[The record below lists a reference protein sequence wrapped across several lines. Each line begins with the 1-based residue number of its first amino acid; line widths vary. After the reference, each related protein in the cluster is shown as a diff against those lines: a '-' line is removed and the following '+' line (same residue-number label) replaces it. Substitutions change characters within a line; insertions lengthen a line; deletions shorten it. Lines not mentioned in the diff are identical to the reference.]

1 MKYDIIAYDFEVFSK
16 AKWWMVVFI
25 DYETRE
31 KTIILNNKQELE
43 EYYRLHKDDIFI
55 GYNSRGY
62 DQWILKGILLGKD
75 PFKINDGIIEED
87 KKGHQLLRNAKEVVL
102 NNFDVA
108 NPMNSL
114 KQLEGFMGSMIKESS
129 VPFDLDRPLTED
141 EIQETIKYCTHDVEE
156 TIKVFEYKK
165 EDFDSQLLLIETF
178 DLGMDM
184 FNKTKAQLSA
194 HILGTVKQ
202 ESIDDEF
209 DFEFPKTL
217 ILNKY
222 KYIQDWY
229 RNPRNLTYDR
239 KLEVEV
245 AGCPTTFAYGGV
257 HGAKSNCFREGII
270 LCFDVA
276 SLYPSIMINYN
287 CLSRNVLEPKKYEE
301 IKHQRLE
308 FKKQKDKRQAPLKI
322 VLNST
327 YGILKDKNNPFYDPR
342 MSNQVCVTGQLLLLD
357 LVEKVEHLGEV
368 LQMNTDG
375 VYMYMKDMESVE
387 KVKQIA
393 HEWERRT
400 MLELEFDIY
409 AKIYQRD
416 VNNYIIVDENGHY
429 KSKGC
434 VKKKSPIDYDLP
446 IITKAIINYCVNDI
460 PIEDTINN
468 CDDLMEFQKIVKVSK
483 LYKYAY
489 YGTVKQITEG
499 KNKFT
504 VRDEGIKLPEK
515 VLRVFASSRDDDKG
529 VFKVKNEKKVE
540 KIANT
545 PDKCFIFNEDV
556 KYEKC
561 PDYLDRSYYIE
572 LAKEQLNDFLG
583 LNDKVIKIKKSNEE
597 QILEVLNK
605 NYTDFYDVLVDIK
618 LNTNITNA
626 ILLKYINVEAFNRF
640 GKCKKL
646 SKYLNLF
653 KMIYGKKSVTPK
665 MIKDI
670 NNDEILDILK
680 SNCDYDSIKNTYK
693 NLNSE
698 QALRDIFKYL
708 PDEDIHISTKI
719 KQEYDLYD
727 DLTIKDSSLDENLI
741 FIMNINNTKNPSI
754 IAYNLKYGV
763 VNILKINKEIFNIL
777 ELRVGDF
784 VYIKSMERKP
794 KVKVID
800 KVDGVNVLG
809 CSEEFYDWWLN
820 EYEIIL
826 RDYGKNNKLIVDT
839 EME

>member
-1 MKYDIIAYDFEVFSK
+1 MKYNIIAYDFEVFSK

-468 CDDLMEFQKIVKVSK
+468 CDDLIEFQKIVKVSK

-583 LNDKVIKIKKSNEE
+583 LNDKAIKIKKSNEE

-626 ILLKYINVEAFNRF
+626 ILLKYINIEAFNRF

>member
-1 MKYDIIAYDFEVFSK
+1 M
-16 AKWWMVVFI
+16 
-25 DYETRE
+25 
-31 KTIILNNKQELE
+31 
-43 EYYRLHKDDIFI
+43 
-55 GYNSRGY
+55 
-62 DQWILKGILLGKD
+62 
-75 PFKINDGIIEED
+75 
-87 KKGHQLLRNAKEVVL
+87 
-102 NNFDVA
+102 
-108 NPMNSL
+108 
-114 KQLEGFMGSMIKESS
+114 
-129 VPFDLDRPLTED
+129 
-141 EIQETIKYCTHDVEE
+141 
-156 TIKVFEYKK
+156 
-165 EDFDSQLLLIETF
+165 
-178 DLGMDM
+178 
-184 FNKTKAQLSA
+184 
-194 HILGTVKQ
+194 
-202 ESIDDEF
+202 
-209 DFEFPKTL
+209 
-217 ILNKY
+217 
-222 KYIQDWY
+222 
-229 RNPRNLTYDR
+229 
-239 KLEVEV
+239 
-245 AGCPTTFAYGGV
+245 
-257 HGAKSNCFREGII
+257 
-270 LCFDVA
+270 
-276 SLYPSIMINYN
+276 
-287 CLSRNVLEPKKYEE
+287 EPKKYEE

-626 ILLKYINVEAFNRF
+626 ILLKYINIEAFNRF

-800 KVDGVNVLG
+800 KVDGVNILG

>member
-1 MKYDIIAYDFEVFSK
+1 M
-16 AKWWMVVFI
+16 
-25 DYETRE
+25 
-31 KTIILNNKQELE
+31 
-43 EYYRLHKDDIFI
+43 
-55 GYNSRGY
+55 
-62 DQWILKGILLGKD
+62 
-75 PFKINDGIIEED
+75 
-87 KKGHQLLRNAKEVVL
+87 
-102 NNFDVA
+102 
-108 NPMNSL
+108 
-114 KQLEGFMGSMIKESS
+114 
-129 VPFDLDRPLTED
+129 
-141 EIQETIKYCTHDVEE
+141 
-156 TIKVFEYKK
+156 
-165 EDFDSQLLLIETF
+165 
-178 DLGMDM
+178 
-184 FNKTKAQLSA
+184 
-194 HILGTVKQ
+194 
-202 ESIDDEF
+202 
-209 DFEFPKTL
+209 
-217 ILNKY
+217 
-222 KYIQDWY
+222 
-229 RNPRNLTYDR
+229 
-239 KLEVEV
+239 
-245 AGCPTTFAYGGV
+245 
-257 HGAKSNCFREGII
+257 
-270 LCFDVA
+270 
-276 SLYPSIMINYN
+276 
-287 CLSRNVLEPKKYEE
+287 EPKKYEE
-301 IKHQRLE
+301 IKNQRLE

-468 CDDLMEFQKIVKVSK
+468 CDDLIEFQKIVKVSK

-515 VLRVFASSRDDDKG
+515 VLRVFASLRDDDKG

-626 ILLKYINVEAFNRF
+626 ILLKYINIEAFNRF

>member
-1 MKYDIIAYDFEVFSK
+1 MKYNIIAYDFEVFSK

-276 SLYPSIMINYN
+276 
-287 CLSRNVLEPKKYEE
+287 
-301 IKHQRLE
+301 
-308 FKKQKDKRQAPLKI
+308 
-322 VLNST
+322 
-327 YGILKDKNNPFYDPR
+327 
-342 MSNQVCVTGQLLLLD
+342 
-357 LVEKVEHLGEV
+357 
-368 LQMNTDG
+368 
-375 VYMYMKDMESVE
+375 
-387 KVKQIA
+387 
-393 HEWERRT
+393 
-400 MLELEFDIY
+400 
-409 AKIYQRD
+409 
-416 VNNYIIVDENGHY
+416 
-429 KSKGC
+429 
-434 VKKKSPIDYDLP
+434 
-446 IITKAIINYCVNDI
+446 
-460 PIEDTINN
+460 
-468 CDDLMEFQKIVKVSK
+468 
-483 LYKYAY
+483 
-489 YGTVKQITEG
+489 
-499 KNKFT
+499 
-504 VRDEGIKLPEK
+504 
-515 VLRVFASSRDDDKG
+515 LR
-529 VFKVKNEKKVE
+529 
-540 KIANT
+540 
-545 PDKCFIFNEDV
+545 
-556 KYEKC
+556 
-561 PDYLDRSYYIE
+561 
-572 LAKEQLNDFLG
+572 
-583 LNDKVIKIKKSNEE
+583 
-597 QILEVLNK
+597 
-605 NYTDFYDVLVDIK
+605 
-618 LNTNITNA
+618 
-626 ILLKYINVEAFNRF
+626 
-640 GKCKKL
+640 
-646 SKYLNLF
+646 
-653 KMIYGKKSVTPK
+653 
-665 MIKDI
+665 
-670 NNDEILDILK
+670 
-680 SNCDYDSIKNTYK
+680 
-693 NLNSE
+693 
-698 QALRDIFKYL
+698 
-708 PDEDIHISTKI
+708 
-719 KQEYDLYD
+719 
-727 DLTIKDSSLDENLI
+727 
-741 FIMNINNTKNPSI
+741 
-754 IAYNLKYGV
+754 
-763 VNILKINKEIFNIL
+763 
-777 ELRVGDF
+777 
-784 VYIKSMERKP
+784 
-794 KVKVID
+794 
-800 KVDGVNVLG
+800 
-809 CSEEFYDWWLN
+809 
-820 EYEIIL
+820 
-826 RDYGKNNKLIVDT
+826 
-839 EME
+839 

>member
-1 MKYDIIAYDFEVFSK
+1 M
-16 AKWWMVVFI
+16 
-25 DYETRE
+25 
-31 KTIILNNKQELE
+31 
-43 EYYRLHKDDIFI
+43 
-55 GYNSRGY
+55 
-62 DQWILKGILLGKD
+62 
-75 PFKINDGIIEED
+75 
-87 KKGHQLLRNAKEVVL
+87 
-102 NNFDVA
+102 
-108 NPMNSL
+108 
-114 KQLEGFMGSMIKESS
+114 
-129 VPFDLDRPLTED
+129 
-141 EIQETIKYCTHDVEE
+141 
-156 TIKVFEYKK
+156 
-165 EDFDSQLLLIETF
+165 
-178 DLGMDM
+178 
-184 FNKTKAQLSA
+184 
-194 HILGTVKQ
+194 
-202 ESIDDEF
+202 
-209 DFEFPKTL
+209 
-217 ILNKY
+217 
-222 KYIQDWY
+222 
-229 RNPRNLTYDR
+229 
-239 KLEVEV
+239 
-245 AGCPTTFAYGGV
+245 
-257 HGAKSNCFREGII
+257 
-270 LCFDVA
+270 
-276 SLYPSIMINYN
+276 
-287 CLSRNVLEPKKYEE
+287 EPKKYEE

-308 FKKQKDKRQAPLKI
+308 LKKQKDKRQAPLKI

-468 CDDLMEFQKIVKVSK
+468 CDDLIEFQKIVKVSK

-515 VLRVFASSRDDDKG
+515 VLRVFASLRDDDKG

-626 ILLKYINVEAFNRF
+626 ILLKYINIEAFNRF

>member
-1 MKYDIIAYDFEVFSK
+1 
-16 AKWWMVVFI
+16 
-25 DYETRE
+25 
-31 KTIILNNKQELE
+31 
-43 EYYRLHKDDIFI
+43 
-55 GYNSRGY
+55 
-62 DQWILKGILLGKD
+62 
-75 PFKINDGIIEED
+75 
-87 KKGHQLLRNAKEVVL
+87 
-102 NNFDVA
+102 
-108 NPMNSL
+108 
-114 KQLEGFMGSMIKESS
+114 MGSMIKESS

-468 CDDLMEFQKIVKVSK
+468 CDDLIEFQKIVKVSK

-583 LNDKVIKIKKSNEE
+583 LNDKAIKIKKSNEE

-626 ILLKYINVEAFNRF
+626 ILLKYINIEAFNRF

-777 ELRVGDF
+777 ELRVRDF

-839 EME
+839 EMELSLIHI

>member
-1 MKYDIIAYDFEVFSK
+1 MKYNIIAYDFEVFSK

-468 CDDLMEFQKIVKVSK
+468 CDDLIEFQKIVKVSK

-583 LNDKVIKIKKSNEE
+583 LNDKAIKIKKSNEE

-626 ILLKYINVEAFNRF
+626 ILLKYINIEAFNRF

-777 ELRVGDF
+777 ELRVRDF

>member
-626 ILLKYINVEAFNRF
+626 ILLKYINIEAFNRF

>member
-1 MKYDIIAYDFEVFSK
+1 MKYNIIAYDFEVFSK

-468 CDDLMEFQKIVKVSK
+468 CDDLIEFQKIVKVSK

-583 LNDKVIKIKKSNEE
+583 LNDKAIKIKKSNEE

-626 ILLKYINVEAFNRF
+626 ILLKYINIEAFNRF
-640 GKCKKL
+640 GKCKKQ
-646 SKYLNLF
+646 
-653 KMIYGKKSVTPK
+653 IGRAHV
-665 MIKDI
+665 
-670 NNDEILDILK
+670 
-680 SNCDYDSIKNTYK
+680 
-693 NLNSE
+693 
-698 QALRDIFKYL
+698 
-708 PDEDIHISTKI
+708 
-719 KQEYDLYD
+719 
-727 DLTIKDSSLDENLI
+727 
-741 FIMNINNTKNPSI
+741 
-754 IAYNLKYGV
+754 
-763 VNILKINKEIFNIL
+763 
-777 ELRVGDF
+777 
-784 VYIKSMERKP
+784 
-794 KVKVID
+794 
-800 KVDGVNVLG
+800 
-809 CSEEFYDWWLN
+809 
-820 EYEIIL
+820 
-826 RDYGKNNKLIVDT
+826 
-839 EME
+839 

>member
-1 MKYDIIAYDFEVFSK
+1 M
-16 AKWWMVVFI
+16 
-25 DYETRE
+25 
-31 KTIILNNKQELE
+31 
-43 EYYRLHKDDIFI
+43 
-55 GYNSRGY
+55 
-62 DQWILKGILLGKD
+62 
-75 PFKINDGIIEED
+75 
-87 KKGHQLLRNAKEVVL
+87 
-102 NNFDVA
+102 
-108 NPMNSL
+108 
-114 KQLEGFMGSMIKESS
+114 
-129 VPFDLDRPLTED
+129 
-141 EIQETIKYCTHDVEE
+141 
-156 TIKVFEYKK
+156 
-165 EDFDSQLLLIETF
+165 
-178 DLGMDM
+178 
-184 FNKTKAQLSA
+184 
-194 HILGTVKQ
+194 
-202 ESIDDEF
+202 
-209 DFEFPKTL
+209 
-217 ILNKY
+217 
-222 KYIQDWY
+222 
-229 RNPRNLTYDR
+229 
-239 KLEVEV
+239 
-245 AGCPTTFAYGGV
+245 
-257 HGAKSNCFREGII
+257 
-270 LCFDVA
+270 
-276 SLYPSIMINYN
+276 
-287 CLSRNVLEPKKYEE
+287 EPKKYEE

-468 CDDLMEFQKIVKVSK
+468 CDDLIEFQKIVKVSK

-515 VLRVFASSRDDDKG
+515 VLRVFASLRDDDKG

-626 ILLKYINVEAFNRF
+626 ILLKYINIEAFNRF

>member
-1 MKYDIIAYDFEVFSK
+1 MKYNIIAYDFEVFSK

-245 AGCPTTFAYGGV
+245 AGCHTTFAYGGV

-287 CLSRNVLEPKKYEE
+287 CLSRNVLESKKYEE

-468 CDDLMEFQKIVKVSK
+468 CDDLIEFQKIVKVSK

-504 VRDEGIKLPEK
+504 VRDEGSKLPEK

-597 QILEVLNK
+597 KILEVLNK

-618 LNTNITNA
+618 LNANITNA
-626 ILLKYINVEAFNRF
+626 ILLKYINIEAFNRF

-670 NNDEILDILK
+670 DNDEILDILK

-763 VNILKINKEIFNIL
+763 VNILKINKIG
-777 ELRVGDF
+777 RAHV
-784 VYIKSMERKP
+784 
-794 KVKVID
+794 
-800 KVDGVNVLG
+800 
-809 CSEEFYDWWLN
+809 
-820 EYEIIL
+820 
-826 RDYGKNNKLIVDT
+826 
-839 EME
+839 

>member
-1 MKYDIIAYDFEVFSK
+1 MKYNIIAYDFEVFSK

-87 KKGHQLLRNAKEVVL
+87 KKAHQLLRNAKEVVL

-468 CDDLMEFQKIVKVSK
+468 CDDLIEFQKIVKVSK

-561 PDYLDRSYYIE
+561 PDYLDKSYYIE

-626 ILLKYINVEAFNRF
+626 ILLKYINIEAFNRF

>member
-1 MKYDIIAYDFEVFSK
+1 MKYNIIAYDFEVFSK

-468 CDDLMEFQKIVKVSK
+468 CDDLIEFQKIVKVSK

-605 NYTDFYDVLVDIK
+605 NHTDFYDVLVDIK

-626 ILLKYINVEAFNRF
+626 ILLKYINIEAFNRF

>member
-1 MKYDIIAYDFEVFSK
+1 MKYNIIAYDFEVFSK

-468 CDDLMEFQKIVKVSK
+468 CDDLIEFQKIVKVSK

-626 ILLKYINVEAFNRF
+626 ILLKYINIEAFNRF

>member
-1 MKYDIIAYDFEVFSK
+1 MKCKIIAYDFEVFSK

-25 DYETRE
+25 DYETKE

-43 EYYRLHKDDIFI
+43 EYYRLHKNDIFI

-75 PFKINDGIIEED
+75 PFKINDAIIEQD
-87 KKGHQLLRNAKEVVL
+87 KKGHQLLKNAKDVLL

-129 VPFDLDRPLTED
+129 VPFDLNRPLTEE
-141 EIQETIKYCTHDVEE
+141 EIQETIKYCIHDVEE
-156 TIKVFEYKK
+156 TIKVFEYKR

-178 DLGMDM
+178 ELGMEM

-217 ILNKY
+217 ILDKY
-222 KYIQDWY
+222 KYIKDWY
-229 RNPRNLTYDR
+229 ENPRNLTYDR

-301 IKHQRLE
+301 IKQQRLE

-387 KVKQIA
+387 EVKRIA
-393 HEWERRT
+393 HDWEKRT

-409 AKIYQRD
+409 NKIYQRD

-460 PIEDTINN
+460 PIEATINN
-468 CDDLMEFQKIVKVSK
+468 CNDLIEFQKIVKVSK

-504 VRDEGIKLPEK
+504 MMDEGIKLPEK
-515 VLRVFASSRDDDKG
+515 VLRVFASSRADDKG

-545 PDKCFIFNEDV
+545 PDKCFVFNDDV

-561 PDYLDRSYYIE
+561 PDYLDKSYYIE
-572 LAKEQLNDFLG
+572 LAKEQLNNFLG
-583 LNDKVIKIKKSNEE
+583 VNDKDIKIKKTNEE
-597 QILEVLNK
+597 QILQILNK
-605 NYTDFYDVLVDIK
+605 NYIDFYDVLVDIK

-626 ILLKYINVEAFNRF
+626 NLLKYININAFNIF
-640 GKCKKL
+640 GKCEKL
-646 SKYLNLF
+646 SNYLKLF
-653 KMIYGKKSVTPK
+653 KIIYGKKSVTPK

-670 NNDEILDILK
+670 DNDGILDVLK
-680 SNCDYDSIKNTYK
+680 SNCDYDSTKNTYK

-698 QALRDIFKYL
+698 KALRDIFKHL
-708 PDEDIHISTKI
+708 PNDDIHISKKI

-741 FIMNINNTKNPSI
+741 FIMNINNTKNPSV
-754 IAYNLKYGV
+754 IAYNLKFGV

-784 VYIKSMERKP
+784 VHIKSMERKP
-794 KVKVID
+794 KVRVID
-800 KVDGVNVLG
+800 KVNGVNVLG
-809 CSEEFYDWWLN
+809 CSEESYDWWIN
-820 EYEIIL
+820 EYEIVL
-826 RDYGKNNKLIVDT
+826 RDYGKNNKLIVDI

>member
-1 MKYDIIAYDFEVFSK
+1 M
-16 AKWWMVVFI
+16 
-25 DYETRE
+25 
-31 KTIILNNKQELE
+31 
-43 EYYRLHKDDIFI
+43 
-55 GYNSRGY
+55 
-62 DQWILKGILLGKD
+62 
-75 PFKINDGIIEED
+75 
-87 KKGHQLLRNAKEVVL
+87 
-102 NNFDVA
+102 
-108 NPMNSL
+108 
-114 KQLEGFMGSMIKESS
+114 
-129 VPFDLDRPLTED
+129 
-141 EIQETIKYCTHDVEE
+141 
-156 TIKVFEYKK
+156 
-165 EDFDSQLLLIETF
+165 
-178 DLGMDM
+178 
-184 FNKTKAQLSA
+184 
-194 HILGTVKQ
+194 
-202 ESIDDEF
+202 
-209 DFEFPKTL
+209 
-217 ILNKY
+217 
-222 KYIQDWY
+222 
-229 RNPRNLTYDR
+229 
-239 KLEVEV
+239 
-245 AGCPTTFAYGGV
+245 
-257 HGAKSNCFREGII
+257 
-270 LCFDVA
+270 
-276 SLYPSIMINYN
+276 
-287 CLSRNVLEPKKYEE
+287 EPKKYEE

-468 CDDLMEFQKIVKVSK
+468 CDDLIEFQKIVKVSK

-545 PDKCFIFNEDV
+545 PDKCFIFNDDV

-626 ILLKYINVEAFNRF
+626 ILLKYINIEAFNRF

>member
-1 MKYDIIAYDFEVFSK
+1 MKYNIIAYDFEVFSK

-626 ILLKYINVEAFNRF
+626 ILLKYINIEAFNRF